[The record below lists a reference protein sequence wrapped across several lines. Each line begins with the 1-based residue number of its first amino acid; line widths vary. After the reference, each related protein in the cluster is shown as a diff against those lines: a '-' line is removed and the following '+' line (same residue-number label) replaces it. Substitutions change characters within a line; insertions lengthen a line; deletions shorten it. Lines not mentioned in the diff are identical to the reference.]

1 MNTYYYLKKIIIYF
15 SILLIVLSSLI
26 AYLNVENSKQY
37 FDGYKQLEKNK
48 YIESQKEIITHNV
61 QTVNNIIDYN
71 TQIVKKT
78 LEERLIQRVDFAHA
92 IA

>member
-37 FDGYKQLEKNK
+37 FDEYKQLEKTK

-71 TQIVKKT
+71 TQIVKKNT
-78 LEERLIQRVDFAHA
+78 RRKTYPKSRLCT
-92 IA
+92 